1 MSIRHTDTLNQPI
14 FLGLNF
20 DLKTSLH
27 YLLRMSLSYKDALV
41 LGKAVEPQ
49 VKPVPKKIYKTFS
62 TGEIKKMC
70 IWGKIGELKQ
80 VNPAVFT
87 KLAIELFVKTMQ
99 DKLDEIAMWK
109 YEDQNQYDDVLKE
122 FAEREKGISQCM
134 SYVKYFVELENST
147 AKPVDVS
154 AVCFDGKY
162 EELAKIDTSK
172 ISPNTIETLI
182 IKLKEKIMEIEMWK
196 TEEINQIES
205 KQQELTNKSNNI
217 LQCVNYLGK
226 FYQTQTN
233 SNTHEVNIEV

>member
-1 MSIRHTDTLNQPI
+1 
-14 FLGLNF
+14 
-20 DLKTSLH
+20 
-27 YLLRMSLSYKDALV
+27 MSLSYKDALV

-49 VKPVPKKIYKTFS
+49 VKPVPKKIYKTFT

-122 FAEREKGISQCM
+122 FEEREKGISQCM
-134 SYVKYFVELENST
+134 AYVKSFEKQEIPL
-147 AKPVDVS
+147 AKSVDIN

-162 EELAKIDTSK
+162 EELVKFDVSK
-172 ISPNTIETLI
+172 ISPSNIETLI

-196 TEEINQIES
+196 TEESNQTEE
-205 KQQELTNKSNNI
+205 KLNALTDKSNNI

-226 FYQTQTN
+226 FYQIHTN
-233 SNTHEVNIEV
+233 SNTHEVNIDV

>member
-1 MSIRHTDTLNQPI
+1 
-14 FLGLNF
+14 
-20 DLKTSLH
+20 
-27 YLLRMSLSYKDALV
+27 MSLSYKDALV
-41 LGKAVEPQ
+41 LGKAVETQ
-49 VKPVPKKIYKTFS
+49 VKPVPKKKYKTFT

-99 DKLDEIAMWK
+99 DKLDEISMWK

-122 FAEREKGISQCM
+122 FEEREKGIGLCM
-134 SYVKYFVELENST
+134 AYVKSFEKLENPT
-147 AKPVDVS
+147 AKPFDINS
-154 AVCFDGKY
+154 ICFDGKY
-162 EELAKIDTSK
+162 EELKNIDVSK
-172 ISPNTIETLI
+172 ISPNIIESLI

-196 TEEINQIES
+196 TEETNQTES

-217 LQCVNYLGK
+217 LQCINYLGK
-226 FYQTQTN
+226 FYQTQSN